1 MSFLKMALTAMK
13 TATAEYEAEAQDRR
27 LEGQGNRASAAPREH
42 ILTCAD
48 CTHFE
53 ANLGPNPRQ
62 GWGFCRKFEHGRFG
76 CAMACEASL
85 SDE

>member
-1 MSFLKMALTAMK
+1 MSYLKLALTAMK

-27 LEGQGNRASAAPREH
+27 LEDQGKRSSAAPREH

-48 CTHFE
+48 CPLFD

-62 GWGFCRKFEHGRFG
+62 GWGFCRKLEHGRFG